1 MSEKR
6 KLPHDATP
14 DVHEFHAPP
23 ETIHDIINGWGTY
36 NIQATSQTEN
46 IFPLIG
52 AGLPKSGKTRSLP
65 KRTLKSCPES
75 RAAPVFSVRLWLYTL
90 YNMVNCT
97 RPQPLTADPAPASSR
112 R

>member
-46 IFPLIG
+46 ILDR
-52 AGLPKSGKTRSLP
+52 KS
-65 KRTLKSCPES
+65 
-75 RAAPVFSVRLWLYTL
+75 VV
-90 YNMVNCT
+90 
-97 RPQPLTADPAPASSR
+97 
-112 R
+112 

>member
-36 NIQATSQTEN
+36 NIQATANTEN
-46 IFPLIG
+46 LFPLIG
-52 AGLPKSGKTRSLP
+52 PGLPKKWKNREITKDDLEKNS
-65 KRTLKSCPES
+65 
-75 RAAPVFSVRLWLYTL
+75 
-90 YNMVNCT
+90 
-97 RPQPLTADPAPASSR
+97 
-112 R
+112 